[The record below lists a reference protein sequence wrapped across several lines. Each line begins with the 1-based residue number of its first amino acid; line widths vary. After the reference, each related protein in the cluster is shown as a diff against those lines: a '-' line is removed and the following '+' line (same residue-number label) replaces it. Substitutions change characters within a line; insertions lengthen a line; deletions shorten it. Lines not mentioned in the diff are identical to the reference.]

1 MCQLVNVDYVNLDS
15 LETSVNRSASVA
27 IVKMKLYVMRQLV
40 NVTYVNLDLV
50 DISAQVSKSLLK
62 WGILSWT
69 SSEQSGKNEILPIKL
84 LMDYSLHVCH
94 PKYVKLPFEK

>member
-15 LETSVNRSASVA
+15 LETSVNHSASVA

-50 DISAQVSKSLLK
+50 DTSAQVSKSFSWRYGLLK
-62 WGILSWT
+62 
-69 SSEQSGKNEILPIKL
+69 SSSI
-84 LMDYSLHVCH
+84 
-94 PKYVKLPFEK
+94 